1 MRRRRSELAGTSV
14 SLFPFLAVLICTMG
28 VLIVLLVVASKA
40 AEVHR
45 QDATGVLSRQLSQQ
59 LDELDFEKQ
68 EQDLMLDVLLR
79 SRSKLQEQL
88 SQARLRRSHVDEEL
102 RKLEQDFAQTAGR
115 ARQLSESSDEPQIT
129 DAELKQ
135 LEQRIAENEATLELA
150 AQERQ
155 KHSTSYA
162 IVAHPSLNGTQRR
175 PIYVECTE
183 DAIILQPSGV
193 VIQTSELLPPVLPGN
208 PLDAALL
215 AIREYWT
222 KFDLVGEHGE
232 PYPLLIVRPA
242 GAQSYALA
250 RRAMQSWNDE
260 FGYEL
265 IEQFKSLNYGEADQR
280 LVAALEST
288 LQTARAQYGGL
299 RRLAQQTEQGQLEPS
314 DEGLRASRD
323 GGFET
328 ISGSTVSPRE
338 ETEKKAVAKAS
349 LTEDSSDGEFTESKP
364 LEGAGKAGGTVAPLA
379 QKRGENW
386 ALPAHQTGATAYRR
400 PIVVSCD
407 STALSIDG
415 GTNSENRV
423 RIPWADDEASVDEF
437 VSSIWKVIQSWGIA
451 ERNGYWQPELRVVV
465 EPGGQ
470 ATFERVQMLLEGSG
484 FDVMRAQFR

>member
-1 MRRRRSELAGTSV
+1 MRRRRSELAGASV

-59 LDELDFEKQ
+59 LEELDFEQQ
-68 EQDLMLDVLLR
+68 EQDLMLDILLR
-79 SRSKLQEQL
+79 SRPNLLEHL
-88 SQARLRRSHVDEEL
+88 SQARLRRSHVEEEL
-102 RKLEQDFAQTAGR
+102 RKLEQDFAQTAAR
-115 ARQLSESSDEPQIT
+115 ARQLNESSDQPQIA

-135 LEQRIAENEATLELA
+135 LERRVAENDAALA
-150 AQERQ
+150 LAMQERQ
-155 KHSTSYA
+155 KHPTSYA

-175 PIYVECTE
+175 PIYVECMADE
-183 DAIILQPSGV
+183 IILQPSGV
-193 VIQTSELLPPVLPGN
+193 VIQTSELFPPVLPGN

-232 PYPLLIVRPA
+232 PYPLLIVRPD

-265 IEQFKSLNYGEADQR
+265 IEQDKSLNYGEADQR
-280 LVAALEST
+280 LVAALDST
-288 LQTARAQYGGL
+288 LQTARAQYGEL
-299 RRLAQQTEQGQLEPS
+299 RRLAQQTEQGPLEPS

-328 ISGSTVSPRE
+328 IGGSTVSPRDE
-338 ETEKKAVAKAS
+338 LEKEAVAKAS
-349 LTEDSSDGEFTESKP
+349 LTQDSPDTKSTASKP
-364 LEGAGKAGGTVAPLA
+364 QEGAGKAGGTVAPLA

-451 ERNGYWQPELRVVV
+451 ERNGYWKPELRVVV